1 MSILATILN
10 TLVVI
15 LAVLLI
21 ALILVQPTKSGGGFG
36 SAFGGLGESVF
47 GAQAMSHLSRLTVWC
62 ISIFFVLTLAS
73 AIVASHIRPS
83 ESNSVLDKNG
93 APKTSGAA
101 PVADGDQGE
110 KTVTPGTTQIKQPD
124 APDAAQVEQAVP
136 QNTAQVE
143 QAASQNAA
151 QVEQAASQNTAQVEQ
166 AASQNAA
173 QVEQA
178 ASQNAAQVEQVQEIQ
193 Q

>member
-47 GAQAMSHLSRLTVWC
+47 GAQAMSHLSKLTVWC

-73 AIVASHIRPS
+73 AIVAAHIRPS
-83 ESNSVLDKNG
+83 ESGSIAMDD
-93 APKTSGAA
+93 ATEAAQTGAA
-101 PVADGDQGE
+101 PAAAAVPAGEAANPAQDGLAPVAGPAQGE
-110 KTVTPGTTQIKQPD
+110 PAGEAPD
-124 APDAAQVEQAVP
+124 AAPVEQGEAPDAAPVEQGEAPDAAQNEP
-136 QNTAQVE
+136 AQD
-143 QAASQNAA
+143 SRD
-151 QVEQAASQNTAQVEQ
+151 
-166 AASQNAA
+166 
-173 QVEQA
+173 
-178 ASQNAAQVEQVQEIQ
+178 
-193 Q
+193 